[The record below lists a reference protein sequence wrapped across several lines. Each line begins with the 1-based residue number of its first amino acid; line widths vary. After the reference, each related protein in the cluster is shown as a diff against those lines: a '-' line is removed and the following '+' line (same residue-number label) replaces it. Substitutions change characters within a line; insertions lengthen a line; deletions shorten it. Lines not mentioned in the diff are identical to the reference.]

1 MHEAAMAMACRR
13 LYVSDSLL
21 SLTCASSEVPAEV
34 VAEMISEVPT
44 EVAAE
49 VPLEGAARCKKF
61 VVNLRILKHGIK
73 TYSLWNCLIVL

>member
-21 SLTCASSEVPAEV
+21 SLTCASSEVPSEMPAEV

-44 EVAAE
+44 EV
-49 VPLEGAARCKKF
+49 PLEGDARCKKF